1 MAKDCV
7 KKLEEIF
14 ADALKDTLSTKEI
27 KDVVEAISAARKAG
41 GIDPISQTRAARK
54 SINEFDKLKVAK
66 KIERLGNINKI
77 TKSTNSIVELHAK
90 DPVFGVVKTIEL
102 LDATKKGTQ
111 HRLMN
116 WFISEAR
123 KSGVLEYFQYG
134 NKMGKLDADIM
145 QAVYELSSGGIKSK
159 IPDDAVRAAKIV
171 HKLNQKTLAL
181 MNDAGYQ
188 VKNLP
193 GYIVRQSHD
202 PIKINQMGM
211 DNWKKLVLD
220 TVDREK
226 TFGDFANDEIKINNF
241 LNDIYTDIT
250 TGRHDRV
257 MRENLVDGFGANISK
272 ARVLH
277 FKDGL
282 SYYNYNRQ
290 AGPRSLGA
298 AIFNSIQH
306 TAKSVSAASILG
318 TKPRDGLVA
327 LQNRLI
333 NAFKGNQKIVQNIT
347 NSATDMQ
354 RQLEEVI
361 GSAHPGYSVASRV
374 ANAAKTFNNI
384 TLLGRAVISSIP
396 DLGKAATALRDAT
409 GKSYLKA
416 YTETVFNGL
425 KLMSGARKREEAEL
439 LGIAADT
446 YLMSSFGN
454 NYVDDKFSSALNQV
468 NRWTF
473 KINGLSGHVSRLQ
486 GSVAVAMS
494 KHVGAQAGK
503 GFSEL
508 NERLLRTLKSH
519 RINEIDWSVISLA
532 QKEKSQFGD
541 LLTPESIE
549 NIPNE
554 KIKALGVV
562 NVERYK
568 RDLSSKYAAAIT
580 DYAQFST
587 GEIRPTVRALISG
600 KGIVKE
606 DSIASAI
613 WGAIFQLK
621 SFSINELVTAKR
633 TLQSGD
639 MGAIIHLAVG
649 YTAMGYLTLALK
661 DIVDGK
667 EPRDPTSP
675 EVFAESMV
683 RGGVGGILGD
693 LAFSTAQ
700 SDDAFSAIGKTMV
713 GPSFSYS
720 IDAIR
725 AVSKLYDKDTGTIDI
740 EKADQDLLKLGIRSF
755 PFQNLFY
762 VRPILN
768 YLFLSKI
775 QESLDPDHISKMEQ
789 RMYETPGIVNESQQF
804 LFRPRGLEQ

>member
-1 MAKDCV
+1 
-7 KKLEEIF
+7 
-14 ADALKDTLSTKEI
+14 
-27 KDVVEAISAARKAG
+27 
-41 GIDPISQTRAARK
+41 
-54 SINEFDKLKVAK
+54 
-66 KIERLGNINKI
+66 
-77 TKSTNSIVELHAK
+77 
-90 DPVFGVVKTIEL
+90 
-102 LDATKKGTQ
+102 
-111 HRLMN
+111 
-116 WFISEAR
+116 
-123 KSGVLEYFQYG
+123 
-134 NKMGKLDADIM
+134 
-145 QAVYELSSGGIKSK
+145 
-159 IPDDAVRAAKIV
+159 
-171 HKLNQKTLAL
+171 
-181 MNDAGYQ
+181 
-188 VKNLP
+188 
-193 GYIVRQSHD
+193 
-202 PIKINQMGM
+202 
-211 DNWKKLVLD
+211 
-220 TVDREK
+220 
-226 TFGDFANDEIKINNF
+226 
-241 LNDIYTDIT
+241 
-250 TGRHDRV
+250 
-257 MRENLVDGFGANISK
+257 
-272 ARVLH
+272 
-277 FKDGL
+277 
-282 SYYNYNRQ
+282 
-290 AGPRSLGA
+290 
-298 AIFNSIQH
+298 
-306 TAKSVSAASILG
+306 
-318 TKPRDGLVA
+318 
-327 LQNRLI
+327 
-333 NAFKGNQKIVQNIT
+333 
-347 NSATDMQ
+347 
-354 RQLEEVI
+354 
-361 GSAHPGYSVASRV
+361 
-374 ANAAKTFNNI
+374 
-384 TLLGRAVISSIP
+384 
-396 DLGKAATALRDAT
+396 
-409 GKSYLKA
+409 
-416 YTETVFNGL
+416 
-425 KLMSGARKREEAEL
+425 
-439 LGIAADT
+439 
-446 YLMSSFGN
+446 MSSFGN